1 MEHAGQ
7 EGFDA
12 EKNAAAGANL
22 HGTDLQQQKYPLATY
37 SFSLYLKDIM
47 LRNGTKTNSLATPR
61 AQPSP
66 DDSMHIP
73 SLTSGLTI
81 KHKTNK

>member
-1 MEHAGQ
+1 MGQTLQ

-22 HGTDLQQQKYPLATY
+22 HGTELRQQNTTLGTY

-47 LRNGTKTNSLATPR
+47 LRNGRKTYSFSHRPWSTLLN
-61 AQPSP
+61 
-66 DDSMHIP
+66 
-73 SLTSGLTI
+73 
-81 KHKTNK
+81 NKYS